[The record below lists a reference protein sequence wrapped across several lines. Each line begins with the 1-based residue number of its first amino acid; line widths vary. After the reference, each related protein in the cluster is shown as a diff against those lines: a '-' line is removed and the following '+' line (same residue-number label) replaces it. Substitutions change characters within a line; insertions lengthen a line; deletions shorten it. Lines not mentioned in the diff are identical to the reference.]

1 MPQCGFNDIEGADV
15 TFHEIILLAERC
27 PTLHKHVA
35 LILAWKTTHLPRFS
49 TDH

>member
-27 PTLHKHVA
+27 PTLLKHVA